1 MPSIQF
7 YFDFI
12 SPFGYIASLQ
22 IDELA
27 RRSGY
32 TVEWYPMLLGVSVLK
47 VMGLKPLLDTPLKG
61 DYLRRQ
67 MSRHRRREGLAL
79 KRSADDPMMDP
90 RACARAYYWTA
101 RHAAPLAKPLAKHL
115 LDRYWRD
122 GEDLTSARQIVDGA
136 LPAGL
141 DPLVLAEGMETAE
154 ARAML
159 RSAVEDSLKR
169 GVFGSPT
176 VVAGDEL
183 QKWADC
189 RLQIVAG
196 AAGEEIETAAIGPK
210 SHDPAATKVQV
221 AAVAPAGVAEA
232 KIANRRID
240 PAIDSQCQA
249 IGRVI
254 GGAVGKAKPE
264 IAHEPGLFVGGAV
277 AIGVAKRRNM
287 GRVEHN
293 QPIVHPHQPTGTIH
307 IGDKLFHVVSRA
319 VPIGIAQPENPAAMW
334 FAVERAIAVA

>member
-1 MPSIQF
+1 MSTQDMNASESGVTCLPSIQF

-12 SPFGYIASLQ
+12 SPFGYFASLQ

-183 QKWADC
+183 FWGVDALPSVEQW
-189 RLQIVAG
+189 LTAG
-196 AAGEEIETAAIGPK
+196 G
-210 SHDPAATKVQV
+210 
-221 AAVAPAGVAEA
+221 
-232 KIANRRID
+232 
-240 PAIDSQCQA
+240 
-249 IGRVI
+249 
-254 GGAVGKAKPE
+254 
-264 IAHEPGLFVGGAV
+264 
-277 AIGVAKRRNM
+277 
-287 GRVEHN
+287 
-293 QPIVHPHQPTGTIH
+293 
-307 IGDKLFHVVSRA
+307 
-319 VPIGIAQPENPAAMW
+319 W
-334 FAVERAIAVA
+334 